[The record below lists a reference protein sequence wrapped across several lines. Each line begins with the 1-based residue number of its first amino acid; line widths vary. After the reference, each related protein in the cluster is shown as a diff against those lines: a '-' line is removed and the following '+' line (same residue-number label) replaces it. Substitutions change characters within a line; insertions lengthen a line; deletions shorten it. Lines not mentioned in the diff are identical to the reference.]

1 MSRDLLT
8 IADFEA
14 GEIEQIL
21 ALATAPI
28 ASLGRPLEGLGAAL
42 IFEKPSNRTRHSTE
56 MAVVQLGGHPIY
68 TRGEEVGFDTRE
80 PVEDVA
86 KILAGYHEV
95 IAARVF
101 SHDTLV
107 RMAGVV
113 DTPVVNLLSD
123 WAHPLQALADAL
135 TMTQSLGPLAGRTVA
150 YVGDYN
156 NVSRSLAEISL
167 SLGAR
172 VRLACPTGFA
182 ADDAELERL
191 QLIGAGD
198 IEQSHR
204 PADAV
209 RGADAVHTDTWVSMG
224 QEAEKE
230 ERRKLFEGYTVD
242 ADMMALAASGRD
254 LHALPPGLPGLRGD
268 RRRDRR
274 PTIGRVPAGAQPD
287 ARGPRCSG
295 VRPRSSAMTTKV
307 QRQATISR
315 LIGDHEVTNQP
326 QLIALLAD
334 QGIEATQATVSR
346 DLDDI
351 GAVKVRV
358 PSGNTVYA
366 IPEFAPDRI
375 APVDQLRRVMGEWVA
390 DVACSGNIVILRT
403 PPGCAHVVAS
413 ALDRSRIDGLL
424 GTVAGD
430 DTLHVRR
437 GRRSTDRHSPNNS
450 RNWQASTDMRRIDRP
465 LRLRHPTPPTGKTLW
480 HGRFAGGP
488 ARGVDGLHGQPA
500 VRSHHVA

>member
-1 MSRDLLT
+1 MSRHLLT
-8 IADFEA
+8 VADFEA

-21 ALATAPI
+21 ALAAAPI
-28 ASLGRPLEGLGAAL
+28 DSLGRPLDGLGAAL

-101 SHDTLV
+101 SHHTLE
-107 RMAGVV
+107 RMAAVV

-123 WAHPLQALADAL
+123 WSHPLQAFADAL
-135 TMTQSLGPLAGRTVA
+135 TMTQALGPLAGRTVA

-156 NVSRSLAEISL
+156 NVARSLAEVSL
-167 SLGAR
+167 LLGAR
-172 VRLACPTGFA
+172 VRLASPLGFA
-182 ADDAELERL
+182 ADDAELDRL
-191 QLIGAGD
+191 RLIG
-198 IEQSHR
+198 ERRHR
-204 PADAV
+204 AVPSSGRRRPRRRRGPHRHLGVDGPGSGEGTAPEAV
-209 RGADAVHTDTWVSMG
+209 RGLH
-224 QEAEKE
+224 
-230 ERRKLFEGYTVD
+230 RRRRHDGARRLRG
-242 ADMMALAASGRD
+242 D
-254 LHALPPGLPGLRGD
+254 LHALPAGLPRRRSGRRGD
-268 RRRDRR
+268 RRAA
-274 PTIGRVPAGAQPD
+274 IGRVPTGSQPD
-287 ARGPRCSG
+287 ARGPRCARL
-295 VRPRSSAMTTKV
+295 RPRSSTMTTKV

-326 QLIALLAD
+326 QLIALLVEH
-334 QGIEATQATVSR
+334 GIEATQATVSR

-390 DVACSGNIVILRT
+390 EVAWSGNIVILRT
-403 PPGCAHVVAS
+403 PPGCAHVVGS

-430 DTLHVRR
+430 DTLMCVSSSVD
-437 GRRSTDRHSPNNS
+437 GSALAE
-450 RNWQASTDMRRIDRP
+450 QLKELA
-465 LRLRHPTPPTGKTLW
+465 
-480 HGRFAGGP
+480 
-488 ARGVDGLHGQPA
+488 GVD
-500 VRSHHVA
+500 

>member
-1 MSRDLLT
+1 MSRHLLT

-28 ASLGRPLEGLGAAL
+28 ASLGRPLDGLGAAL

-101 SHDTLV
+101 SHDTLE
-107 RMAGVV
+107 RMAAVV

-123 WAHPLQALADAL
+123 WSHPLQAFADAL
-135 TMTQSLGPLAGRTVA
+135 TMTQALGPLAGRTVA

-167 SLGAR
+167 LLGAR
-172 VRLACPTGFA
+172 VRLASPPGFA

-191 QLIGAGD
+191 QLIGDGD

-230 ERRKLFEGYTVD
+230 QRRKQFEGYTVD
-242 ADMMALAASGRD
+242 ADMMALAASGAIFMHCLPAYRGFEVAAD
-254 LHALPPGLPGLRGD
+254 VIDGPQSVVFQQGHNRMHA
-268 RRRDRR
+268 
-274 PTIGRVPAGAQPD
+274 
-287 ARGPRCSG
+287 ARGAFAFVLG
-295 VRPRSSAMTTKV
+295 VRP
-307 QRQATISR
+307 
-315 LIGDHEVTNQP
+315 
-326 QLIALLAD
+326 
-334 QGIEATQATVSR
+334 
-346 DLDDI
+346 
-351 GAVKVRV
+351 
-358 PSGNTVYA
+358 
-366 IPEFAPDRI
+366 
-375 APVDQLRRVMGEWVA
+375 
-390 DVACSGNIVILRT
+390 
-403 PPGCAHVVAS
+403 
-413 ALDRSRIDGLL
+413 
-424 GTVAGD
+424 
-430 DTLHVRR
+430 
-437 GRRSTDRHSPNNS
+437 
-450 RNWQASTDMRRIDRP
+450 
-465 LRLRHPTPPTGKTLW
+465 
-480 HGRFAGGP
+480 
-488 ARGVDGLHGQPA
+488 
-500 VRSHHVA
+500 